1 MCAEP
6 DKNQSPRILW
16 LLCKQLKLKAGTE
29 GRTLLQGAGRIV
41 PSRRPGTSAGNPTDT
56 DTHIPT
62 AIATSTATGSWEE
75 LKDTEAGAQVPKIK
89 RSPRFLL

>member
-6 DKNQSPRILW
+6 DKNQSPRKVW

-29 GRTLLQGAGRIV
+29 GRTLLQGAGRTV
-41 PSRRPGTSAGNPTDT
+41 STPGTSAGNPTDT
-56 DTHIPT
+56 DMRIPT
-62 AIATSTATGSWEE
+62 DTATATGSWEE
-75 LKDTEAGAQVPKIK
+75 LKETEAGAQVPKIK